1 MMTVTVTLKYYLGQ
15 VKTGKGIQLC
25 AHGSYYVFHFPN
37 DKDLVLLANCIAS
50 RHLSLHSMIDNLFA
64 STAPDCSPHM
74 YI

>member
-37 DKDLVLLANCIAS
+37 DKDLKFYLLTVLQADI
-50 RHLSLHSMIDNLFA
+50 
-64 STAPDCSPHM
+64 
-74 YI
+74 